1 MSSANAG
8 IAPQPF
14 QETAMTFARP
24 SFIVEFLDWAENFR
38 AYRARRCARRAA
50 L

>member
-1 MSSANAG
+1 
-8 IAPQPF
+8 
-14 QETAMTFARP
+14 MTFARP
-24 SFIVEFLDWAENFR
+24 SFIAEFLDWAENFR

>member
-1 MSSANAG
+1 MSL
-8 IAPQPF
+8 PCPRF
-14 QETAMTFARP
+14 V
-24 SFIVEFLDWAENFR
+24 VEFLDWAENFR